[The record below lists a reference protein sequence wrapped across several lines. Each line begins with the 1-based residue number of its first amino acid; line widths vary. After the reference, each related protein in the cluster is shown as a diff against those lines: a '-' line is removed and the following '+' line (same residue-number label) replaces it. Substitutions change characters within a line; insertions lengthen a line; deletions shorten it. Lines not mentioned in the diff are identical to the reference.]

1 MPQTTALFRTDGT
14 PCYVSYNVAKSY
26 RPANISIT
34 IVRDGKKVFQ
44 KTVSAGSGNDVVEAW
59 QRAADV
65 WLGALGMTRRSAA
78 GKAAH
83 ARFIAALEAF
93 LDRYGI
99 GTVTRR
105 VFA

>member
-1 MPQTTALFRTDGT
+1 MPHTTALFRADGT

-44 KTVSAGSGNDVVEAW
+44 KTVSAGCGNDVEEAW
-59 QRAADV
+59 DRAADT
-65 WLGALGMTRRSAA
+65 WLGALNMTRRSAA

-83 ARFIAALEAF
+83 ARFLTSLDAF
-93 LDRYGI
+93 LNRYGI

-105 VFA
+105 VFE